1 MTADERFAPLPA
13 LRRWWVAAG
22 VVAVLGLVVGGA
34 LALSGRAWVLVV
46 TTRLPVALAVGGLV
60 LGALLVLLGAARQ
73 RRARAGADAVERAA
87 AAGRADERAR
97 HRRFLARLDHE
108 LKNPVTAIRAA
119 VAGLGPVAADDPG
132 AARAHATL
140 DAQAGRLAHL
150 VADLRKLAELE
161 TQPLEHEDVDVAQ
174 VVRDAVDDVL
184 AQAEAAGRPRPAVSV
199 TLPTVPWPLPHVR
212 GDVDLL
218 YLAVYNLLGNA
229 VKFSL
234 PGTPVEVRGSDEG
247 GTVVVEVADAGPGI
261 PADEVDVVFDEL
273 ARGRDARGTPG
284 SGLGLALV
292 RVIAERHGGRATLLS
307 RAGAGTAVRLHLPA
321 DRP

>member
-1 MTADERFAPLPA
+1 MRG
-13 LRRWWVAAG
+13 LRVWWVAGAG
-22 VVAVLGLVVGGA
+22 VAVLAALVGGA
-34 LALSGRAWVLVV
+34 FALNGRAWLLVV
-46 TTRLPVALAVGGLV
+46 TTRLPLALAVGGLV
-60 LGALLVLLGAARQ
+60 VGALLVLVGAVRQHRARTLVDVAAR
-73 RRARAGADAVERAA
+73 AE

-119 VAGLGPVAADDPG
+119 AAGLGPAVGDDG
-132 AARAHATL
+132 AAARAHATL
-140 DAQAGRLAHL
+140 DQQAGRLAHL

-161 TQPLEHEDVDVAQ
+161 TQPLEQEDVDVAQ
-174 VVRDAVDDVL
+174 VVRDAAEDVL
-184 AQAEAAGRPRPAVSV
+184 AQADAAGRPRPSVTV

-218 YLAVYNLLGNA
+218 YLAVYNLVGNA
-229 VKFSL
+229 VKFSP
-234 PGTPVEVRGSDEG
+234 PGTPVEVRGADEG

-261 PADEVDVVFDEL
+261 PPDEVDTVFDEL

-292 RVIAERHGGRATLLS
+292 RVIAERHGGRASLLS
-307 RAGAGTAVRLHLPA
+307 RAGHGTSVRLHLPA
-321 DRP
+321 DGT

>member
-1 MTADERFAPLPA
+1 VSVPRG
-13 LRRWWVAAG
+13 LRPWF
-22 VVAVLGLVVGGA
+22 VVAGAVALLGLVAGGA

-46 TTRLPVALAVGGLV
+46 TTRLPLALAVGGLV
-60 LGALLVLLGAARQ
+60 VAVLLVGVGAVRE
-73 RRARAGADAVERAA
+73 RRVRVHAAAVADAEAA
-87 AAGRADERAR
+87 ARADERAR
-97 HRRFLARLDHE
+97 HRRFLQRLDHE

-119 VAGLGPVAADDPG
+119 VAGLGPAAASDDG

-161 TQPLEHEDVDVAQ
+161 TQPIEQEDVDVAQ

-184 AQAEAAGRPRPAVSV
+184 AQAQAAGRPHPAVTVS
-199 TLPTVPWPLPHVR
+199 LPTVPWPLPHVR

-229 VKFSL
+229 VKFSP

-247 GTVVVEVADAGPGI
+247 GTVVVEVADSGPGV
-261 PADEVDVVFDEL
+261 PDDEVGVVFDEL

-292 RVIAERHGGRATLLS
+292 RVIAERHGGRATLRS
-307 RAGAGTAVRLHLPA
+307 RVGHGTVVRLHLPA

>member
-1 MTADERFAPLPA
+1 MSVPRG
-13 LRRWWVAAG
+13 LRPWL
-22 VVAVLGLVVGGA
+22 VVAGAVALLGLLAGGA

-46 TTRLPVALAVGGLV
+46 TTRLPLALAVGGLV
-60 LGALLVLLGAARQ
+60 VAVLLVGVGAVRE
-73 RRARAGADAVERAA
+73 RRVRVHAAAVADAE

-97 HRRFLARLDHE
+97 HRRFLQRLDHE

-119 VAGLGPVAADDPG
+119 VAGLGPAAASDDG
-132 AARAHATL
+132 ASRAHATL

-161 TQPLEHEDVDVAQ
+161 TQPIEQEDVDVAQ

-184 AQAEAAGRPRPAVSV
+184 AQAQAAGRPRPAVTVS
-199 TLPTVPWPLPHVR
+199 LPTVPWPLPHVR

-229 VKFSL
+229 VKFSP

-247 GTVVVEVADAGPGI
+247 GTVVVEVADSGPGV
-261 PADEVDVVFDEL
+261 PDDEVGVVFDEL

-292 RVIAERHGGRATLLS
+292 RVIAERHGGRATLRS
-307 RAGAGTAVRLHLPA
+307 RVGHGTVVRLHLPA

>member
-1 MTADERFAPLPA
+1 M
-13 LRRWWVAAG
+13 
-22 VVAVLGLVVGGA
+22 LGLVAGGA

-46 TTRLPVALAVGGLV
+46 TTRLPLALAVGGLV
-60 LGALLVLLGAARQ
+60 VAVLLVGVGAVRE
-73 RRARAGADAVERAA
+73 RRVRVHAAAVADAEAA
-87 AAGRADERAR
+87 ARADERAR
-97 HRRFLARLDHE
+97 HRRFLQRLDHE

-119 VAGLGPVAADDPG
+119 VAGLGPAAASDDG

-161 TQPLEHEDVDVAQ
+161 TQPIEQEDVDVAQ

-184 AQAEAAGRPRPAVSV
+184 AQAQAAGRPRPAVTVS
-199 TLPTVPWPLPHVR
+199 LPTVPWPLPHVR

-229 VKFSL
+229 VKFSP

-247 GTVVVEVADAGPGI
+247 GTVVVEVADSGPGV
-261 PADEVDVVFDEL
+261 PDDEVGVVFDEL

-292 RVIAERHGGRATLLS
+292 RVIAERHGGRATLRS
-307 RAGAGTAVRLHLPA
+307 RVGHGTVVRLHLPA

>member
-1 MTADERFAPLPA
+1 MSVPRGLRPWFVVAGAVA
-13 LRRWWVAAG
+13 LR
-22 VVAVLGLVVGGA
+22 GLVAGGA

-46 TTRLPVALAVGGLV
+46 TMRLPLALAVGGVVVAGLLV
-60 LGALLVLLGAARQ
+60 GVGALRE
-73 RRARAGADAVERAA
+73 RRVRVRAA
-87 AAGRADERAR
+87 AVADAEAAARADERAR
-97 HRRFLARLDHE
+97 HRRFLQRLDHE

-119 VAGLGPVAADDPG
+119 VAGLGPAAASDDG

-161 TQPLEHEDVDVAQ
+161 TQPIEQEDVDVAQ

-184 AQAEAAGRPRPAVSV
+184 AQAQAAGRPRPAVTVS
-199 TLPTVPWPLPHVR
+199 LPTVPWPLPHVR

-229 VKFSL
+229 VKFSP

-247 GTVVVEVADAGPGI
+247 GTVVVEVADSGPGV
-261 PADEVDVVFDEL
+261 PDDEVGVVFDEL

-292 RVIAERHGGRATLLS
+292 RVIAERHGGRATLRS
-307 RAGAGTAVRLHLPA
+307 RVGHGTVVRLHLPA

>member
-1 MTADERFAPLPA
+1 MRV
-13 LRRWWVAAG
+13 LRPWLVAAG
-22 VVAVLGLVVGGA
+22 VVAALGLVAGGA

-46 TTRLPVALAVGGLV
+46 TTRLPLALAVGGV
-60 LGALLVLLGAARQ
+60 VVAALLVGVGAVRERRVR
-73 RRARAGADAVERAA
+73 RRAALVADAEAV
-87 AAGRADERAR
+87 GRADERAR
-97 HRRFLARLDHE
+97 HRRFLQRLDHE

-119 VAGLGPVAADDPG
+119 VAGLGPAAAGDAG

-161 TQPLEHEDVDVAQ
+161 TQPLEQEDVDVAQ
-174 VVRDAVDDVL
+174 VVRDAVDDVR
-184 AQAEAAGRPRPAVSV
+184 AQAEAAGRPRPAVTVS
-199 TLPTVPWPLPHVR
+199 LPTVPWPLPHVR

-229 VKFSL
+229 VKFSP

-247 GTVVVEVADAGPGI
+247 GTVVVEVADSGPGI
-261 PADEVDVVFDEL
+261 PEDEVDVVFDEL

-292 RVIAERHGGRATLLS
+292 RVIAERHGGRATLRS
-307 RAGAGTAVRLHLPA
+307 RAGHGTVVRLHLPTH
-321 DRP
+321 P

>member
-1 MTADERFAPLPA
+1 MSVPRG
-13 LRRWWVAAG
+13 LRPWF
-22 VVAVLGLVVGGA
+22 VVAGAVALLGLVAGGA

-46 TTRLPVALAVGGLV
+46 TTRLPLALAVGGV
-60 LGALLVLLGAARQ
+60 VVAGAVVAVGAARG
-73 RRARAGADAVERAA
+73 RRVRVRAA
-87 AAGRADERAR
+87 AVADAEAAARADERAR
-97 HRRFLARLDHE
+97 HRRFLQRLDHE

-119 VAGLGPVAADDPG
+119 VAGLGPAAASDDG
-132 AARAHATL
+132 AARAYATL

-161 TQPLEHEDVDVAQ
+161 TQPIEQEDVDVAQ

-184 AQAEAAGRPRPAVSV
+184 AQAQAVGRPRPAVTVS
-199 TLPTVPWPLPHVR
+199 LPTVPWPLPHVR

-229 VKFSL
+229 VKFSP

-247 GTVVVEVADAGPGI
+247 GTVVVEVADSGPGV
-261 PADEVDVVFDEL
+261 PDDEVGVVFDEL

-292 RVIAERHGGRATLLS
+292 RVIAERHGGRATLRS
-307 RAGAGTAVRLHLPA
+307 RVGHGTVVRLHLPA

>member
-1 MTADERFAPLPA
+1 MSVPRG
-13 LRRWWVAAG
+13 LRPWF
-22 VVAVLGLVVGGA
+22 VVAGAVALLGLVAGGA

-46 TTRLPVALAVGGLV
+46 TTRLPLALAVGGV
-60 LGALLVLLGAARQ
+60 VVAGAVVAVGAARG
-73 RRARAGADAVERAA
+73 RRVRVRAA
-87 AAGRADERAR
+87 AVADAEAAARADERAR
-97 HRRFLARLDHE
+97 HRRFLQRLDHE

-119 VAGLGPVAADDPG
+119 VAGLGPAAASDDG

-161 TQPLEHEDVDVAQ
+161 TQPIEQEDVDVAQ

-184 AQAEAAGRPRPAVSV
+184 AQAQAAGRPRPAVTVS
-199 TLPTVPWPLPHVR
+199 LPTVPWPLPHVR

-229 VKFSL
+229 VKFSP

-247 GTVVVEVADAGPGI
+247 GTVVVEVADSGPGV
-261 PADEVDVVFDEL
+261 PDDEVGVVFDEL

-292 RVIAERHGGRATLLS
+292 RVIAERHGGRATLRS
-307 RAGAGTAVRLHLPA
+307 RVGHGTVVRLHLPA

>member
-1 MTADERFAPLPA
+1 MSVPRG
-13 LRRWWVAAG
+13 LRPWF
-22 VVAVLGLVVGGA
+22 VVAGAVALLGLVAGGA

-46 TTRLPVALAVGGLV
+46 TTRLPLALAVGGV
-60 LGALLVLLGAARQ
+60 VVAGAVVAVGAARG
-73 RRARAGADAVERAA
+73 RRVRVRAA
-87 AAGRADERAR
+87 AVADAEAAARADERAR
-97 HRRFLARLDHE
+97 HRRFLQRLDHE

-119 VAGLGPVAADDPG
+119 VAGLGPAAASDDG

-161 TQPLEHEDVDVAQ
+161 TQPIEQEDVDVAQ

-184 AQAEAAGRPRPAVSV
+184 AQAQAAGRPRPAVTVS
-199 TLPTVPWPLPHVR
+199 LPTVPWPLPHVR

-229 VKFSL
+229 VKFSPL
-234 PGTPVEVRGSDEG
+234 GTPVEVRGSDEG
-247 GTVVVEVADAGPGI
+247 GTVVVEVADSGPGV
-261 PADEVDVVFDEL
+261 PDDEVGVVFDEL

-292 RVIAERHGGRATLLS
+292 RVIAERHGGRATLRS
-307 RAGAGTAVRLHLPA
+307 RVGHGTVVRLHLPA

>member
-1 MTADERFAPLPA
+1 MSVPRG
-13 LRRWWVAAG
+13 LRPWI
-22 VVAVLGLVVGGA
+22 VVAGAAALLGLVAGGA

-46 TTRLPVALAVGGLV
+46 TTRLPLALAVGGV
-60 LGALLVLLGAARQ
+60 VVAGAVVAVGAARG
-73 RRARAGADAVERAA
+73 RWVRVRAATVADAEAA
-87 AAGRADERAR
+87 ARADERAR
-97 HRRFLARLDHE
+97 HRRFLQRLDHE

-119 VAGLGPVAADDPG
+119 VAGLGPAAASDDG

-161 TQPLEHEDVDVAQ
+161 TQPIEQEDVDVAQ

-184 AQAEAAGRPRPAVSV
+184 AQAQAAGRPRPAVTVS
-199 TLPTVPWPLPHVR
+199 LPTVPWPLPHVR

-229 VKFSL
+229 VKFSP

-247 GTVVVEVADAGPGI
+247 GTVVVEVADSGPGV
-261 PADEVDVVFDEL
+261 PDDEVGVVFDEL

-292 RVIAERHGGRATLLS
+292 RVIAERHGGRATLRS
-307 RAGAGTAVRLHLPA
+307 RVGHGTVVRLHLPA
-321 DRP
+321 DRA

>member
-1 MTADERFAPLPA
+1 VSVPRG
-13 LRRWWVAAG
+13 LRPWF
-22 VVAVLGLVVGGA
+22 VVAGAVALLGLVAGGA

-46 TTRLPVALAVGGLV
+46 TTRLPLALAVGGLV
-60 LGALLVLLGAARQ
+60 VAVLLVGVGAVRE
-73 RRARAGADAVERAA
+73 RRVMVHAAAVADAEAA
-87 AAGRADERAR
+87 ARADERAR
-97 HRRFLARLDHE
+97 HRRFLQRLDHE

-119 VAGLGPVAADDPG
+119 VAGLGPAAASDDG

-161 TQPLEHEDVDVAQ
+161 TQPIEQEDVDVAQ

-184 AQAEAAGRPRPAVSV
+184 AQAQAAGRPRPAVTVS
-199 TLPTVPWPLPHVR
+199 LPTVPWPLPHVR

-229 VKFSL
+229 VKFSP

-247 GTVVVEVADAGPGI
+247 GTVVVEVADSGPGV
-261 PADEVDVVFDEL
+261 PDDEVGVVFDEL

-292 RVIAERHGGRATLLS
+292 RVIAERHGGRATLRS
-307 RAGAGTAVRLHLPA
+307 RVGHGTVVRLHLPA

>member
-1 MTADERFAPLPA
+1 VSVPRG
-13 LRRWWVAAG
+13 LRPWIVAAG
-22 VVAVLGLVVGGA
+22 AVALLGLVAGGA

-46 TTRLPVALAVGGLV
+46 TTRLPLALAVGGV
-60 LGALLVLLGAARQ
+60 VVAGAVVAVGAARG
-73 RRARAGADAVERAA
+73 RRVRVRAATVADAEAA
-87 AAGRADERAR
+87 ARADERAR
-97 HRRFLARLDHE
+97 HRRFLQRLDHE

-119 VAGLGPVAADDPG
+119 VAGLGPAAASDDG

-161 TQPLEHEDVDVAQ
+161 TQPIEQEDVDVAQ

-184 AQAEAAGRPRPAVSV
+184 AQAQAAGRPRPAVTVS
-199 TLPTVPWPLPHVR
+199 LPTVPWPLPHVR

-229 VKFSL
+229 VKFSP

-247 GTVVVEVADAGPGI
+247 GTVVVEVADSGPGV
-261 PADEVDVVFDEL
+261 PDDEVGVVFDEL

-292 RVIAERHGGRATLLS
+292 RVIAERHGGRATLRS
-307 RAGAGTAVRLHLPA
+307 RVGHGTVVRLHLPA

>member
-1 MTADERFAPLPA
+1 MVRA
-13 LRRWWVAAG
+13 LRAAT
-22 VVAVLGLVVGGA
+22 V
-34 LALSGRAWVLVV
+34 
-46 TTRLPVALAVGGLV
+46 
-60 LGALLVLLGAARQ
+60 
-73 RRARAGADAVERAA
+73 ADAEAA
-87 AAGRADERAR
+87 ARADERAR
-97 HRRFLARLDHE
+97 HRRFLQRLDHE

-119 VAGLGPVAADDPG
+119 VAGLGPAAASDDG

-161 TQPLEHEDVDVAQ
+161 TQPIEQEDVDVAQ

-184 AQAEAAGRPRPAVSV
+184 AQAQAAGRPRPAVTVS
-199 TLPTVPWPLPHVR
+199 LPTVPWPLPHVR

-229 VKFSL
+229 VKFSP

-247 GTVVVEVADAGPGI
+247 GTVVVEVADSGPGV
-261 PADEVDVVFDEL
+261 PDDEVGVVFDEL

-292 RVIAERHGGRATLLS
+292 RVIAERHGGRATLRS
-307 RAGAGTAVRLHLPA
+307 RVGHGTVVRLHLPA
-321 DRP
+321 DRA

>member
-1 MTADERFAPLPA
+1 MSVPRG
-13 LRRWWVAAG
+13 LRPWIVAAG
-22 VVAVLGLVVGGA
+22 AVALLGLVAGGA

-46 TTRLPVALAVGGLV
+46 TTRLPLALAVGGV
-60 LGALLVLLGAARQ
+60 VVAGAVVAVGAARG
-73 RRARAGADAVERAA
+73 RRVRVRAATVADAEAA
-87 AAGRADERAR
+87 ARADERAR
-97 HRRFLARLDHE
+97 HRRFLQRLDHE

-119 VAGLGPVAADDPG
+119 VAGLGPAAASDDG

-161 TQPLEHEDVDVAQ
+161 TQPIEQEDVDVAQ

-184 AQAEAAGRPRPAVSV
+184 AQAQAAGRPRPAVTVS
-199 TLPTVPWPLPHVR
+199 LPTVPWPLPHVR

-229 VKFSL
+229 VKFSP

-247 GTVVVEVADAGPGI
+247 GTVVVEVADSGPGV
-261 PADEVDVVFDEL
+261 PDDEVGVVFDEL

-292 RVIAERHGGRATLLS
+292 RVIAERHGGRATLRS
-307 RAGAGTAVRLHLPA
+307 RVGHGTVVRLHLPA

>member
-1 MTADERFAPLPA
+1 MSVPRG
-13 LRRWWVAAG
+13 LRPWF
-22 VVAVLGLVVGGA
+22 VVAGAVALLGLVAGGA

-46 TTRLPVALAVGGLV
+46 TTRLPLALAVGGVVVAGLLV
-60 LGALLVLLGAARQ
+60 GVGALRERRVRVRAATV
-73 RRARAGADAVERAA
+73 ADAEAA
-87 AAGRADERAR
+87 ARADERAR
-97 HRRFLARLDHE
+97 HRRFLQRLDHE

-119 VAGLGPVAADDPG
+119 VAGLGPAAASDDG

-161 TQPLEHEDVDVAQ
+161 TQPIEQEDVDVAQ

-184 AQAEAAGRPRPAVSV
+184 AQAQAAGRPRPAVTVS
-199 TLPTVPWPLPHVR
+199 LPTVPWPLPHVR

-229 VKFSL
+229 VKFSP

-247 GTVVVEVADAGPGI
+247 GTVVVEVADSGPGV
-261 PADEVDVVFDEL
+261 PDDEVGVVFDEL

-292 RVIAERHGGRATLLS
+292 RVIAERHGGRATLRS
-307 RAGAGTAVRLHLPA
+307 RVGHGTVVRLHLPA

>member
-1 MTADERFAPLPA
+1 MSVPRG
-13 LRRWWVAAG
+13 LRPWFVAAG
-22 VVAVLGLVVGGA
+22 AVALLGLVAGGA

-46 TTRLPVALAVGGLV
+46 TTRLPLALAVGGV
-60 LGALLVLLGAARQ
+60 VVAVLLVGVGAVRE
-73 RRARAGADAVERAA
+73 RRVRVHAAAVADAEAA
-87 AAGRADERAR
+87 ARADERAR
-97 HRRFLARLDHE
+97 HRRFLQRLDHE

-119 VAGLGPVAADDPG
+119 VAGLGPAAASDDG

-161 TQPLEHEDVDVAQ
+161 TQPIEQEDVDVAQ

-184 AQAEAAGRPRPAVSV
+184 AQAQAAGRPRPAVTVS
-199 TLPTVPWPLPHVR
+199 LPTVPWPLPHVR

-229 VKFSL
+229 VKFSP

-247 GTVVVEVADAGPGI
+247 GTVVVEVADSGPGV
-261 PADEVDVVFDEL
+261 PDDEVGVVFDEL

-292 RVIAERHGGRATLLS
+292 RVIAERHGGRATLRS
-307 RAGAGTAVRLHLPA
+307 RVGHGTVVRLHLPA

>member
-1 MTADERFAPLPA
+1 MSVPRG
-13 LRRWWVAAG
+13 LRPWF
-22 VVAVLGLVVGGA
+22 VVAGAVALLGLVAGGA

-46 TTRLPVALAVGGLV
+46 TTRLPLALAVGGLV
-60 LGALLVLLGAARQ
+60 VAVLLVGVGAVRE
-73 RRARAGADAVERAA
+73 RRVRVHAAAVADAEAA
-87 AAGRADERAR
+87 ARADERAR
-97 HRRFLARLDHE
+97 HRRFLQRLDHE

-119 VAGLGPVAADDPG
+119 VAGLGPAAASDDG

-161 TQPLEHEDVDVAQ
+161 TQPIEQEDVDVAQ

-184 AQAEAAGRPRPAVSV
+184 AQAQAAGRPRPAVTVS
-199 TLPTVPWPLPHVR
+199 LPTVPWPLPHVR

-229 VKFSL
+229 VKFSP

-247 GTVVVEVADAGPGI
+247 GTVVVEVADSGPGV
-261 PADEVDVVFDEL
+261 PDDEVGVVFDEL

-292 RVIAERHGGRATLLS
+292 RVIAERHGGRATLRS
-307 RAGAGTAVRLHLPA
+307 RVGHGTVVRLHLPA